1 MTDSLSKAR
10 QSLFRGNLSFRGVSM
25 TGNPFDHYSTTTQWD
40 GRPAFRR
47 FLEKNVPLFEKVTE
61 INFEWFAEEVFFY
74 SKIFAGTETDNPTTN
89 GVGGAAEDIRVV
101 LAAGFK
107 IPLFNDFY
115 TISARKPCDNMVT
128 RIRKSIKNNNI
139 DDLIGLFCG
148 EERNATKA
156 TVKYCD
162 LEFAVE
168 DLESFYE
175 MQMEAIT
182 NPTAVVLTEDQEV
195 WIEEMVVKET
205 LVHVHIGGNRWSRK
219 PGKKPPT
226 RIQKSFDFSGVKNE
240 L

>member
-1 MTDSLSKAR
+1 MYNTATLTEPILVKVFGFVKKGIQMCKKPFGVDYTTLSE
-10 QSLFRGNLSFRGVSM
+10 
-25 TGNPFDHYSTTTQWD
+25 WD
-40 GRPAFRR
+40 GRPALRR
-47 FLEKNVPLFEKVTE
+47 FLEKNVPLLEKVTE
-61 INFEWFAEEVFFY
+61 NNFEWFAEEIFFY
-74 SKIFAGTETDNPTTN
+74 SKGFAGTETDNPTTN
-89 GVGGAAEDIRVV
+89 GVGGAAEDLRVV

-115 TISARKPCDNMVT
+115 TMSARKPCDNMVA
-128 RIRKSIKNNNI
+128 RIRKSIKTNNI

-168 DLESFYE
+168 DLENFYE

-182 NPTAVVLTEDQEV
+182 NPTAGVLTEDQEV

-205 LVHVHIGGNRWSRK
+205 LVKVCIGGNRWNRK

-226 RIQKSFDFSGVKNE
+226 RQQKLLDFDGEV
-240 L
+240 